1 MRSNDTRVFL
11 FPLLTVVTIFT
22 KVTSVHWLV
31 WLSERATYLPF
42 LRIFANFLF
51 KSLLFEKLVLLNA
64 TIHHVCVRLRAPG
77 RRDDEILY
85 CCAQYLCILSME
97 HDLVPKI
104 LRWS

>member
-42 LRIFANFLF
+42 CEYFFTFYSN
-51 KSLLFEKLVLLNA
+51 LLFSKN
-64 TIHHVCVRLRAPG
+64 
-77 RRDDEILY
+77 
-85 CCAQYLCILSME
+85 
-97 HDLVPKI
+97 
-104 LRWS
+104 